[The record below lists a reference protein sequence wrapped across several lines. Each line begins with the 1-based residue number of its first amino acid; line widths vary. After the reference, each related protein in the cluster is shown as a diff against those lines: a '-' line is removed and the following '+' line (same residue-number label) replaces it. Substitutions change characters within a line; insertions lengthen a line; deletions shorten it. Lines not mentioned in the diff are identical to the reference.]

1 MKSRPTRH
9 DKTLEENKAVID
21 ELLGKLYAQAKAQF
35 GSAVKS
41 FWFYDGAL
49 CPACAARPIGVVKF
63 KGKDALA
70 INAFIYR
77 ERGVLIGYFLCETCA
92 KYIFKEAQKNPYR
105 QTPKHAAIE
114 RNLTAA
120 YHKHL
125 ASLDA

>member
-1 MKSRPTRH
+1 MKSRPTKH
-9 DKTLEENKAVID
+9 DKLLDENRAVID
-21 ELLGKLYAQAKAQF
+21 EILGKLHAQAKAQF
-35 GSAVKS
+35 GNTIKS
-41 FWFYDGAL
+41 FWFYDSDL
-49 CPACAARPIGVVKF
+49 CPACTERPIGVVKF

-77 ERGVLIGYFLCETCA
+77 ERGVLIGYFLCEICA

-105 QTPKHAAIE
+105 QTPKHADIE
-114 RNLTAA
+114 RNLITA

>member
-9 DKTLEENKAVID
+9 DKSLDENRAVID
-21 ELLGKLYAQAKAQF
+21 ELLRKLYTQAKAQF
-35 GSAVKS
+35 GDAIKS
-41 FWFYDGAL
+41 FWFYDGDL
-49 CPACAARPIGVVKF
+49 CPACTKRPIGVVKF

-77 ERGVLIGYFLCETCA
+77 ERGVLIGYFLCESCA
-92 KYIFKEAQKNPYR
+92 KTIFKEAQKNPYK
-105 QTPKHAAIE
+105 QTPIHADIE
-114 RNLTAA
+114 RNLITA